1 MSKLLSPSF
10 LFMDNIFYK
19 KLKLTPSLGVVEA
32 PCIGWADY
40 MHIGSICSR
49 AFYICYLFWMI
60 SVRLSG
66 VSAHIMAD
74 VVLRHTPAWLH
85 YLIEWIYVNCHM
97 QQSAFGKGNFADS
110 LFHMLFFPCAVIVWY
125 SSLSWIFWGERVLLD
140 LRFVHTPS
148 L

>member
-19 KLKLTPSLGVVEA
+19 KLKLTPSLGVVE
-32 PCIGWADY
+32 PPYIGWVAY

-97 QQSAFGKGNFADS
+97 QQFAFGKGNFANS
-110 LFHMLFFPCAVIVWY
+110 LFHNAVCFPYAVIVRY
-125 SSLSWIFWGERVLLD
+125 SSLSWIF
-140 LRFVHTPS
+140 FIITAFMQIIT
-148 L
+148 